1 MLVRNLS
8 HNMRFLK
15 DCEIIVV
22 NDDPS
27 ESIQKELRQWNNV
40 ILIENRCNMGFG
52 LTVNKGVTKAL
63 YQYIMLLN
71 SDVLLQDTSYTKAFS
86 HFETDS
92 SLFAVSFAQ
101 KEKDGS
107 IVGKNRIFW
116 KNGFLQH
123 EKANSLTSG
132 HNGWAEGGACIIDR
146 KKFDEIKGFDPLFSP
161 FYWEDIDLS
170 YRAWKRGYSIL
181 FDSRIVVEH
190 HHESTIGVYFSKHFI
205 KTIAF
210 RNQLIC
216 IWKNITS
223 KSLLYS
229 HIPSLFKQIL
239 TKSVRGD
246 FSFLSAFLKA
256 LFLIVPILKSR
267 KEMQILS
274 RKTDEEILHKQL
286 DA

>member
-8 HNMRFLK
+8 HNMQFLK

-27 ESIQKELRQWNNV
+27 ESIQKELRRWNNV
-40 ILIENRCNMGFG
+40 ILIENRRNMGFG
-52 LTVNKGVTKAL
+52 LTVNKGVARAL
-63 YQYIMLLN
+63 RQYIMFLN

-86 HFETDS
+86 HFETDR

-123 EKANSLTSG
+123 EKAKDLTSG

-170 YRAWKRGYSIL
+170 YRAWKRGYSVL

-190 HHESTIGVYFSKHFI
+190 HHESTIGVYFSKHFV

-223 KSLLYS
+223 KRLLFS
-229 HIPSLFKQIL
+229 HVFFLFKQIL
-239 TKSVRGD
+239 ARSMRGD
-246 FSFLSAFLKA
+246 VSPLSAFFKA
-256 LFLIVPILKSR
+256 VFLLFPILQSR
-267 KEMQILS
+267 NEMRALS
-274 RKTDEEILHKQL
+274 KKTDEEILRKQL